1 MHDRKGGLAASMHKV
16 QTDRPRQVRG
26 CNALFSRGIKIL
38 KIDRTLALVSAG
50 AGLSFIPARLRTPAV
65 KLAQVADMEFFRTY
79 GLLCSREREDDLNA
93 FIKFAE
99 SHCWTV

>member
-1 MHDRKGGLAASMHKV
+1 
-16 QTDRPRQVRG
+16 
-26 CNALFSRGIKIL
+26 
-38 KIDRTLALVSAG
+38 
-50 AGLSFIPARLRTPAV
+50 V

-79 GLLCSREREDDLNA
+79 GLLWSRERDDDLNA

>member
-1 MHDRKGGLAASMHKV
+1 MRSRRTGRDRFEDAS
-16 QTDRPRQVRG
+16 
-26 CNALFSRGIKIL
+26 NALFSRGIKIL

-50 AGLSFIPARLRTPAV
+50 AGLSFISARLRTPAV

-79 GLLCSREREDDLNA
+79 GLLWSREREDDLNA